1 MSIIN
6 TIRIEILGQ
15 KDINTQVVIDRAI
28 PPLLANSMSSSEWD
42 VLCNQV
48 DNALS
53 PIEEMRTI
61 VRGYQR
67 MSVIFGGIFF
77 VVLIGVGLSSF
88 LLLSRE
94 MRFLSAPITSV
105 VLILGLVPTCAINAK
120 IAKVVSGAD
129 DIMLDLQRTLE
140 AESAKYSN
148 KSFQIK
154 KDQSIYTTTDN
165 GVRTQTTY
173 YIEAQLADASI
184 PMGGSMPT
192 TSVFGSPGFNSGLGN
207 YGNSGGGSGLS
218 AAQRLQELKGIKHLI
233 TEEEYQNKKDAILAS
248 V

>member
-53 PIEEMRTI
+53 PIEEMKTI
-61 VRGYQR
+61 VRGYRR
-67 MSVIFGGIFF
+67 MLRIFWCIFF
-77 VVLIGVGLSSF
+77 VVLIGLGL
-88 LLLSRE
+88 LTISRE
-94 MRFLSAPITSV
+94 TRFFFVPIASAV
-105 VLILGLVPTCAINAK
+105 FILVLVPTCAINAK

>member
-1 MSIIN
+1 MSIVN

-15 KDINTQVVIDRAI
+15 NDINTQVVIDRAI

-53 PIEEMRTI
+53 PIEEMKTI
-61 VRGYQR
+61 VRGYRR
-67 MSVIFGGIFF
+67 MLRIFWCIFF
-77 VVLIGVGLSSF
+77 VVLIGLGL
-88 LLLSRE
+88 LTISRE
-94 MRFLSAPITSV
+94 TRFFFVPIASAV
-105 VLILGLVPTCAINAK
+105 FILVLVPTCAINAK

-129 DIMLDLQRTLE
+129 DITLDLRRTLE